1 MPQVKAA
8 AIVEIFRSGSPQI
21 LCALIA
27 TCTGQVANAKHVRT
41 LASGWRG
48 RCVCLAVVPRTWAMQ
63 AKMGA
68 SAVRRL
74 RRSAA
79 LAGWWLEGWYAGA
92 SRPLSHGT
100 A

>member
-41 LASGWRG
+41 LASVWRG
-48 RCVCLAVVPRTWAMQ
+48 RCVCLAVVPRTWAIR
-63 AKMGA
+63 AYPDRPIK
-68 SAVRRL
+68 
-74 RRSAA
+74 
-79 LAGWWLEGWYAGA
+79 WLY
-92 SRPLSHGT
+92 
-100 A
+100 